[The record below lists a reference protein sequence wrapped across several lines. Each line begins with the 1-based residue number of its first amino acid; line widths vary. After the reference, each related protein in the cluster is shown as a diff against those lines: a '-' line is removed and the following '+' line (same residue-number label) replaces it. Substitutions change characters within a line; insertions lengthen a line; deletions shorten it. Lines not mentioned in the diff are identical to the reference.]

1 MGEELYNALQ
11 QFHRDVFVPDTQRM
25 LLQFHRDVVVPD
37 TQQMLLQFHREV
49 VIPEM
54 QRFHRDVVI
63 PDMQR
68 MLLYFHR
75 NVAVPEIAG
84 TLHEEL
90 AAFKRETQ
98 ANFDA
103 VWKHFETLDSEY
115 HSLSAAVSR
124 IEEKLEG

>member
-1 MGEELYNALQ
+1 MAEELYNALQ
-11 QFHRDVFVPDTQRM
+11 QFHRDVVVPDMQGM
-25 LLQFHRDVVVPD
+25 LQQFHREVVLPEM
-37 TQQMLLQFHREV
+37 QRFQREV

-54 QRFHRDVVI
+54 QGMLLTFHRDVVI

-84 TLHEEL
+84 TLREEL

-98 ANFDA
+98 ANFDV

-115 HSLSAAVSR
+115 HSLSAAVKR
-124 IEEKLEG
+124 IEEKLES